1 MISLEAVVY
10 FLCFV
15 SSALCACLLSSAF
28 SRQKER
34 LLLWSS
40 LCFWFLALNNF
51 LVFADIILLPDLNLI
66 PFRAITALAATGI
79 LLYGFIWEIE

>member
-1 MISLEAVVY
+1 MTSFSAVVY

-15 SSALCACLLSSAF
+15 SSTLCFVLLLTGYNR
-28 SRQKER
+28 SRER

-40 LCFWFLALNNF
+40 LCFGLLALNNLF
-51 LVFADIILLPDLNLI
+51 VFIDIIVLPDISLVSMRSL
-66 PFRAITALAATGI
+66 TALGAVGL